1 MNINSHYGERLFRY
15 SLVSAIKSERR
26 SLRLIFPLVIF
37 SIRMQAFIPGLAS
50 PEDQFRMVPYS
61 YPMRLANL
69 IKVIR
74 SCLQYSRIDMTIN
87 YQMSQK
93 MSSFF

>member
-1 MNINSHYGERLFRY
+1 
-15 SLVSAIKSERR
+15 
-26 SLRLIFPLVIF
+26 
-37 SIRMQAFIPGLAS
+37 
-50 PEDQFRMVPYS
+50 MVPYS